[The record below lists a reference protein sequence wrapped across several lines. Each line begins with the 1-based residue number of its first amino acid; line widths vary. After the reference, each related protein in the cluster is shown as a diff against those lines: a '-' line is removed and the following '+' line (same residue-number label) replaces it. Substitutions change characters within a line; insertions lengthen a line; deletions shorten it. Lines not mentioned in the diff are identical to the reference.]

1 MYAVIVGGGK
11 VGYYLA
17 KSLVF
22 EGHEVLVLEKDVD
35 RARIINEELGA
46 VTIRGNGCELP
57 VLEEAG
63 VSRADVLV
71 AATGDDEIN
80 LIACQI
86 AKARFNVPRTLARI
100 NNPKNERIFKELG
113 VDATVSTTDAILNRI
128 QEELPAESLRHLL
141 SVRGAGIEII
151 ELKIS
156 DDSPAMRKSLRELP
170 LPEDAVVA
178 LLIRHGESRVPS
190 ANTVLEHDDELVV
203 VTPLLSEPRVREVL
217 MGP

>member
-1 MYAVIVGGGK
+1 MYVVIVGGGK

-35 RARIINEELGA
+35 RAKIINEELGA

-86 AKARFNVPRTLARI
+86 AKARFNVPRTIARI
-100 NNPKNERIFKELG
+100 NNPKNERIFKALRL
-113 VDATVSTTDAILNRI
+113 DATVSTTDAILNRI

-156 DDSPAMRKSLRELP
+156 DGSPAMRKSLRELP

-217 MGP
+217 VGP

>member
-1 MYAVIVGGGK
+1 MYVVIVGGGK

-35 RARIINEELGA
+35 RAKIINEELGA

-100 NNPKNERIFKELG
+100 NKPKNERIFKELG

-156 DDSPAMRKSLRELP
+156 DGSPAMRKSLRELP

-217 MGP
+217 VGP